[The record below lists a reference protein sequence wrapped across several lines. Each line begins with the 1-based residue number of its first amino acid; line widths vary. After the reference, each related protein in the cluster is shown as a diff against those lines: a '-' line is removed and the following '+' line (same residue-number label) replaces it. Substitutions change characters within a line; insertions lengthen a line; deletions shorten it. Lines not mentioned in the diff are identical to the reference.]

1 MAKIESNVE
10 LPQSQNVD
18 MTAIL
23 ARLNTL
29 EKQNAVLTAQVN
41 PENAL
46 KKAKEKYQ
54 WPWAYSYK
62 MWGEVPVVSYKSTK
76 KDATKDYTYRWP
88 LGDILSN
95 QLLVLTLADGNE
107 VKVDA
112 VEFGRYFTTSE
123 RILAQPI
130 KNGTPFVE
138 ETDRKADSYQF
149 EHPTYGTFI
158 ITSNLIN

>member
-46 KKAKEKYQ
+46 KKAKEIHQ
-54 WPWAYSYK
+54 
-62 MWGEVPVVSYKSTK
+62 
-76 KDATKDYTYRWP
+76 
-88 LGDILSN
+88 
-95 QLLVLTLADGNE
+95 
-107 VKVDA
+107 
-112 VEFGRYFTTSE
+112 
-123 RILAQPI
+123 
-130 KNGTPFVE
+130 
-138 ETDRKADSYQF
+138 
-149 EHPTYGTFI
+149 
-158 ITSNLIN
+158 